1 MNTLPLMMLDDSI
14 PKTRPCPIHPE
25 TGLLWTEKDDE
36 LRSLALD
43 LAFDLGD
50 DDKLDKSEY
59 GKATE
64 GLKFA
69 EVSVMMKTVVLC
81 GSSVKGVLSE
91 REMFS
96 CHPETW
102 ERFTAEQK
110 AKYDVREQPKYQFLS
125 KPMESSILNDVD
137 DDGVRVVAGDHITFS
152 YGIPPVHVV
161 ARIESINR
169 VLYAMTPEHNPK
181 RCRLSELRE
190 CVGAWWKHLP

>member
-1 MNTLPLMMLDDSI
+1 
-14 PKTRPCPIHPE
+14 
-25 TGLLWTEKDDE
+25 LLWTEKDDE

-43 LAFDLGD
+43 LSFDLGD

-69 EVSVMMKTVVLC
+69 EVPVVMKTVLVY
-81 GSSVKGVLSE
+81 GSAVKGVASS

-102 ERFTAEQK
+102 EGFSEELK
-110 AKYDVREQPKYQFLS
+110 AQYEPREQPKYQFLS
-125 KPMESSILNDVD
+125 KPIESFPSFETKGPEESFVGADGVDRSSILNDVD
-137 DDGVRVVAGDHITFS
+137 DDGEVVRAGDHITFA

-181 RCRLSELRE
+181 RCRLSKLRE